1 MKKKEI
7 ERIKFNSALSNVLT
21 PIGGL
26 EYKKNSFRIGDVL
39 GKVFV
44 IVKYPQ
50 DVKMGWI
57 EDICNI
63 PNTLTSFNVIPTEKE
78 VLMQKI
84 SKGKFDNENS
94 LEGVTDEIL
103 RQRLEREI
111 EDAKE
116 LINRLDDK
124 GETLVYFVIGIMV
137 IAETE
142 EELKEREKLVK
153 TKLITMQMKGRPLT
167 NLSKNSFKMMSPSAV
182 PDKVINI
189 YIQF

>member
-1 MKKKEI
+1 
-7 ERIKFNSALSNVLT
+7 
-21 PIGGL
+21 
-26 EYKKNSFRIGDVL
+26 
-39 GKVFV
+39 
-44 IVKYPQ
+44 
-50 DVKMGWI
+50 
-57 EDICNI
+57 
-63 PNTLTSFNVIPTEKE
+63 
-78 VLMQKI
+78 MQKI

-116 LINRLDDK
+116 LINRLDNK

>member
-1 MKKKEI
+1 MREKQRN
-7 ERIKFNSALSNVLT
+7 RIKFNRAISNILT

-26 EYKKNSFRIGDVL
+26 EYKKKHFRIGDIL
-39 GKVFV
+39 GEVF
-44 IVKYPQ
+44 IITKYPQ

-63 PNTLTSFNVIPTEKE
+63 PNTITSFNVLPTDKE
-78 VLMQKI
+78 ILMQKI

-116 LINRLDDK
+116 LINRLDNR
-124 GETLVYFVIGIMV
+124 G
-137 IAETE
+137 
-142 EELKEREKLVK
+142 
-153 TKLITMQMKGRPLT
+153 
-167 NLSKNSFKMMSPSAV
+167 
-182 PDKVINI
+182 
-189 YIQF
+189 

>member
-63 PNTLTSFNVIPTEKE
+63 PNTLTSFNVITTEKE

-84 SKGKFDNENS
+84 SKGKFIVN
-94 LEGVTDEIL
+94 V
-103 RQRLEREI
+103 
-111 EDAKE
+111 
-116 LINRLDDK
+116 
-124 GETLVYFVIGIMV
+124 
-137 IAETE
+137 
-142 EELKEREKLVK
+142 
-153 TKLITMQMKGRPLT
+153 
-167 NLSKNSFKMMSPSAV
+167 
-182 PDKVINI
+182 
-189 YIQF
+189 